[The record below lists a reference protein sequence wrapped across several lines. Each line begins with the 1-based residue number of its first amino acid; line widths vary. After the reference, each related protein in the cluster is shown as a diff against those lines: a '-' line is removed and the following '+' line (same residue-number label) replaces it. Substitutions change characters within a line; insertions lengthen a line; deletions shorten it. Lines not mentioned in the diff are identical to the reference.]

1 MYRLLCRAEFGVMSL
16 PACKYSQENGV
27 GPMVYWAAVPVC
39 PCCWLYNLV
48 QGLEAGGRVGGP
60 VDCLSRMWKERLCPG
75 GKNSKQA
82 GQFHTVQA
90 GFNSH
95 DFPPPHPASHS
106 LPPVKAGSADGRLR
120 DSHQQE

>member
-1 MYRLLCRAEFGVMSL
+1 MYRLLCRAEFGVIGL

-60 VDCLSRMWKERLCPG
+60 VDCLSQDVEGETLPRWEELQASRPVSHCPG
-75 GKNSKQA
+75 W
-82 GQFHTVQA
+82 V
-90 GFNSH
+90 
-95 DFPPPHPASHS
+95 
-106 LPPVKAGSADGRLR
+106 
-120 DSHQQE
+120 